1 MATDDIREQ
10 LSDSHGAVMALVR
23 SLREETDE
31 LQCHSRLEELRHA
44 WAAHFLAEE
53 TVVYHVLDGLHAGD
67 NLDSANKR
75 LVEHELVQ
83 SFFDRLSRTRP
94 GTPQWFARLEVIDK
108 LMQRHMDDE
117 REELFARLV
126 EELEPD
132 VLSGLSRD
140 FGLARDKISIL
151 EQAKSS

>member
-1 MATDDIREQ
+1 MANDDIRER
-10 LSDSHGAVMALVR
+10 LSDSHGAVMALVE
-23 SLREETDE
+23 SLREETSE

-53 TVVYHVLDGLHAGD
+53 AVIYHALEGLQGDD

-75 LVEHELVQ
+75 LVEHELLQ
-83 SFFDRLSRTRP
+83 AFFDRLSRTRP
-94 GTPQWFARLEVIDK
+94 LTAQWYARLEVVDK

-126 EELEPD
+126 EELQPD
-132 VLSGLSRD
+132 VLSGLGRD

-151 EQAKSS
+151 EQAKSP